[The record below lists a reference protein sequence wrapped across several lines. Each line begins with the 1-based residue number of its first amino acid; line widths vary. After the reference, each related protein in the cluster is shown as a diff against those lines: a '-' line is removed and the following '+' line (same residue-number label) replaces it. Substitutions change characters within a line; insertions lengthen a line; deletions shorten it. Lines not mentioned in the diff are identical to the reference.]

1 MGILD
6 DDDGTPRPVHASPRS
21 SGAVAEPA
29 SDASASLF
37 VDDETAIPRAAEQTI
52 FGVLA
57 DRARSRPLSHLW
69 ITAVIGA
76 VDAVALGIARPG
88 LWWIAAACA
97 SVSGYAVWGIADRAF
112 DRLDPLA
119 RNGAKAVGLR
129 MIQIVAVTCG
139 ILGAGAMVVGFL
151 GASVGNSGPPG

>member
-6 DDDGTPRPVHASPRS
+6 DDDGRTRPVHTSLRS

-29 SDASASLF
+29 SNASTSLF
-37 VDDETAIPRAAEQTI
+37 AGEETSIPRPAEQTI

-76 VDAVALGIARPG
+76 VDAVALAVARPG

-97 SVSGYAVWGIADRAF
+97 SVTGYAAWGIADRAF

-129 MIQIVAVTCG
+129 MIQILAVTSG
-139 ILGAGAMVVGFL
+139 ILGAAATVVGFL